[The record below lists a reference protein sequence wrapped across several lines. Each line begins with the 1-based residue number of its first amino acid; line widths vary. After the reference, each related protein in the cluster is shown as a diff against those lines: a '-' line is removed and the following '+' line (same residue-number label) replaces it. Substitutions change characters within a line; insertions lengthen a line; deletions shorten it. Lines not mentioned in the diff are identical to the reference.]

1 MQSPAKRLRRS
12 LRLAAN
18 LASQENPSPI
28 SNLPT
33 ELLIHIL
40 SFNAP
45 TLETYYR
52 WTWMDRM
59 AQVCTEWNT
68 VAQDHFKP
76 KTLYLEFLYYSDPNK
91 EAILYEDEEHDELD
105 DMSWE
110 ERIPFLESF
119 LTCPGRT
126 DGIYFVMLNNTM
138 PYDADAIENETIQ
151 TMVRRLFCTPGI
163 LPDLAKLAL
172 LCNDHECTDQI
183 VFGLIDSGTTFKRL
197 ATAHPKL
204 DYLYLDGCF
213 PWSMKISPA
222 QWAAVCS
229 TLGLE
234 TLILGG
240 ATFLTDSHLEACA
253 THLANVHFLCLDSCG
268 CRGPG
273 DEPSKVTD
281 KGLVSLSKHCNNL
294 HNLALKTM
302 HNITEIGLEALLRAN
317 PNIEGLDLESSHNM
331 TVRASTVI
339 RQYAPKLTH
348 LKVLHSDWFTDEAL
362 TELVGESTSTTATC
376 SELVDLNIR
385 CTQVTPSGL
394 RHVLA
399 TNVLKA
405 NAAIDIGY
413 SSEDLKDATL
423 MRPGLEYATLAQLVN
438 AEDLE
443 ILRSTVEA
451 RKAEW
456 LCLSLDY
463 GIIFSTRA
471 GE

>member
-1 MQSPAKRLRRS
+1 MQES
-12 LRLAAN
+12 
-18 LASQENPSPI
+18 
-28 SNLPT
+28 
-33 ELLIHIL
+33 
-40 SFNAP
+40 
-45 TLETYYR
+45 YYR

-59 AQVCTEWNT
+59 AQVCTEWNK
-68 VAQDHFKP
+68 VAYDHFKP
-76 KTLYLEFLYYSDPNK
+76 KTLSWEFLFYSDPHK
-91 EAILYEDEEHDELD
+91 EAYLYNDEEHDELD
-105 DMSWE
+105 HLYLED
-110 ERIPFLESF
+110 RVPFLESF
-119 LTCPGRT
+119 LTRPGRT

-138 PYDADAIENETIQ
+138 PYDVDAIENKAIQ
-151 TMVRRLFCTPGI
+151 NMVRRLFCTPGI
-163 LPDLAKLAL
+163 FPDLTKLAL
-172 LCNDHECTDQI
+172 LFNDDNEYADQNG
-183 VFGLIDSGTTFKRL
+183 FRLIDSGTTFKRL

-204 DYLYLDGCF
+204 DYVYLDGCF
-213 PWSMKISPA
+213 PLSMKISPA

-253 THLANVHFLCLDSCG
+253 KHLAKVHFLCLDSCG
-268 CRGPG
+268 CKGPF

-281 KGLVSLSKHCNNL
+281 KGLVSLSNHCHNL
-294 HNLALKTM
+294 QNLALKTM
-302 HNITEIGLEALLRAN
+302 HKVTEVGLEALLRAN
-317 PNIEGLDLESSHNM
+317 PNIKGLDLESSHSM
-331 TVRASTVI
+331 TIRASTVI

-362 TELVGESTSTTATC
+362 TELVGQSTSTTATC
-376 SELVDLNIR
+376 SELIDLNIR

-399 TNVLKA
+399 ANVLKA
-405 NAAIDIGY
+405 DAAIDIGY

-423 MRPGLEYATLAQLVN
+423 MRPGLEYATLAQVVN

-471 GE
+471 RE